1 MIISQVVNN
10 HDDLLKAVDGM
21 LNELGLSLKDFG
33 GKLTFAGMDPI
44 RPTVLKVGAASAII
58 AAANAVA
65 SALIWQ
71 ERCGETQDIHID
83 LRKAWTI
90 QSCWQVELYNCT
102 TINGTSVMVSQNLT
116 QAPALYK
123 TKDGRH
129 VVVSTLYPRSFHVLL
144 NVLDCGPNPEQMQKA
159 IMKWNA
165 KELEV
170 ACQEAKTCLTM
181 VRTQEEARKEE
192 QYKYHAEAPLISIEK
207 IGDSDP
213 EPFEEAERPL
223 SGIRAL
229 GMTHVV
235 SGPVVLRELAHH
247 GADCLNL
254 NTVDW
259 LELGLIYMNCDVGT
273 RQTYLDARFE
283 QNRPKIY
290 ELIKDA
296 DVFVENLRP
305 GQADK
310 EGFSAEELAKHRPGI
325 IYTSIKLCGETGP
338 WANHLGFDFNATAL
352 TGILTEEGTP
362 EEPLL
367 TPAIN
372 IVCDFVSGYLAII
385 GVKAALLRRAKEG
398 GSYKVHVNLAQTTM
412 FMLSL
417 GLIDKKML
425 KDIESLGEEHQRLE
439 PNLQSGM
446 TPFGEY
452 TRLGSQVEMSKTP
465 EYWDDPMIWP
475 IGSCK
480 PEWLSKK

>member
-1 MIISQVVNN
+1 MITHQPVNN
-10 HDDLLKAVDGM
+10 HDDLLKVVDGI

-44 RPTVLKVGAASAII
+44 RATVFKVGATSAIV

-71 ERCGETQDIHID
+71 ERTGETQDIHID

-90 QSCWQVELYNCT
+90 QSCWQDVLYNCT
-102 TINGTSVMVSQNLT
+102 TINGVSVMLSQNLT
-116 QAPALYK
+116 QVPTIYK
-123 TKDGRH
+123 TKDNRH
-129 VVVSTLYPRSFHVLL
+129 VMVSALYPRSFHVLL

-159 IMKWNA
+159 ILKWNA
-165 KELEV
+165 KDLET
-170 ACQEAKTCLTM
+170 ACQNAETCLTM
-181 VRTQEEARKEE
+181 VRTQKEYQAEE
-192 QYKYHAEAPLISIEK
+192 QYKHHAEAALITVEK
-207 IGDSDP
+207 IGDSEP
-213 EPFEEAERPL
+213 EPLGPAERPL

-247 GADCLNL
+247 GAECLNL
-254 NTVDW
+254 NTLDW
-259 LELGLIYMNCDVGT
+259 LEIGLVYMNCDVAT
-273 RQTYLDARFE
+273 RQAYLDGRIE
-283 QNRPKIY
+283 QCRPKIY

-296 DVFVENLRP
+296 DIFVENLRP
-305 GQADK
+305 GCADQ
-310 EGFSAEELAKHRPGI
+310 EGFSAEEIAKHRPGI
-325 IYTSIKLCGETGP
+325 IYASIRLCGPTGP
-338 WANHLGFDFNATAL
+338 WSGYLGFDFNAAAL
-352 TGILTEEGTP
+352 TGMFTEEGTP
-362 EEPLL
+362 EQPE
-367 TPAIN
+367 TPHDVN
-372 IVCDFVSGYLAII
+372 VVCDFIASYLVTTGI
-385 GVKAALLRRAKEG
+385 KTALLRRAKEG

-425 KDIESLGEEHQRLE
+425 LDIESLGEEHQRLE

-465 EYWDDPMIWP
+465 EYWDDPLICP

-480 PEWLSKK
+480 PEWIKK